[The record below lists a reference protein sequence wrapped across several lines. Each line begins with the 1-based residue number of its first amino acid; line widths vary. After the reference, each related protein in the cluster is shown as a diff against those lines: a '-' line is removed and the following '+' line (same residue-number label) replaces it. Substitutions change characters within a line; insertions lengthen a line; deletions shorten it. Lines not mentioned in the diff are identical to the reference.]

1 MRIAISGAGVAG
13 AALAHWLHRTG
24 HIPTLIEQAPR
35 FRTAG
40 YMIDFW
46 GVGYRVAQRMGVETQ
61 ILEAGYEVQCVRSV
75 GPNGEIK
82 ADLGVD
88 GFRRMIGDDFT
99 SLPRGDL
106 AATIYATI
114 ENEVEIVLGD
124 SIAALDEHGDSVHVA
139 FEHAQPR
146 DFDLVIGADGLH
158 SGTRRLVF
166 GPEEQ
171 YVTQLG
177 QCFGFFDIENR
188 LRLDHCGMACIDA
201 GRTAALQGIYP
212 DKPARASLF
221 LTDRHLDF
229 DYRDTDGNK
238 RLFAERYAGM
248 GWEVPNMLE
257 GLGEAAEVYFD
268 SIAQVHLPSYSRG
281 RVCLTGDAAW
291 CASPRSGM
299 GTTLAMVG
307 AYVLAHELRTAGD
320 DYAAAFAQYQRLL
333 APYVARCQKLAIDAL
348 RTERF
353 SSGRLAKLRNVVIR
367 LVRIPGVSKLVARQ
381 SLAVARS
388 LRLPNY

>member
-1 MRIAISGAGVAG
+1 MPFDILINGGGIAGPSLAFWLARQGHAVTIAEQARQLRTGGQAVDFRGPALAVLEKMGLLAQVQASATQMGPLVLVDARGKEVGRLPAEVISGE
-13 AALAHWLHRTG
+13 LEIHW
-24 HIPTLIEQAPR
+24 
-35 FRTAG
+35 
-40 YMIDFW
+40 
-46 GVGYRVAQRMGVETQ
+46 
-61 ILEAGYEVQCVRSV
+61 
-75 GPNGEIK
+75 
-82 ADLGVD
+82 
-88 GFRRMIGDDFT
+88 
-99 SLPRGDL
+99 GDL
-106 AATIYATI
+106 ARILYQAVRQDVNYRFGVRVT
-114 ENEVEIVLGD
+114 E
-124 SIAALDEHGDSVHVA
+124 LDDDGRRVGVTFSDASTGSY
-139 FEHAQPR
+139 
-146 DFDLVIGADGLH
+146 DLVIGADGLH

-188 LRLDHCGMACIDA
+188 LRLDHCGMAYIDA
-201 GRTAALQGIYP
+201 GRTAALQGIEP
-212 DKPARASLF
+212 DNPARASF
-221 LTDRHLDF
+221 YLTDPHLDF

-238 RLFAERYAGM
+238 RLFAQRYAGM
-248 GWEVPNMLE
+248 GWEVPNLLQ
-257 GLGEAAEVYFD
+257 GLAEASEVYFD

-281 RVCLTGDAAW
+281 RVCLIGDAAW
-291 CASPRSGM
+291 CATPRSGM

-333 APYVARCQKLAIDAL
+333 APYVARCQKLAIATL

-353 SSGRLAKLRNVVIR
+353 SSGRLAKLRNVALR

-388 LRLPNY
+388 FRLPNY

>member
-1 MRIAISGAGVAG
+1 MPFDVLINGGGIAGPSLAFWLTKQGHAVTIVEQARELRTGGQAVDFRGPALAVLEKMGLLAQVRASATQMGPLVLVDDKGKEVGRLPAEVISGE
-13 AALAHWLHRTG
+13 LEIHW
-24 HIPTLIEQAPR
+24 
-35 FRTAG
+35 
-40 YMIDFW
+40 
-46 GVGYRVAQRMGVETQ
+46 
-61 ILEAGYEVQCVRSV
+61 
-75 GPNGEIK
+75 
-82 ADLGVD
+82 
-88 GFRRMIGDDFT
+88 
-99 SLPRGDL
+99 GDL
-106 AATIYATI
+106 ARILYQAVREDVNYRFGVRVT
-114 ENEVEIVLGD
+114 E
-124 SIAALDEHGDSVHVA
+124 LDDDGQRVSVTFSDA
-139 FEHAQPR
+139 STR
-146 DFDLVIGADGLH
+146 SYDLVIGADGLH

-388 LRLPNY
+388 FRLPNY